1 MTSKTASTM
10 YNHYRGTQFDA
21 LFVSEQWDSTPAVF
35 SALKYLQRS
44 GLKQGAD
51 PIEDMTK
58 AAWYI
63 AYEAAR
69 LSGLPTEKRR
79 NLADKIAASLRE
91 DCSCPIPTDAM
102 PG

>member
-1 MTSKTASTM
+1 MPSKHASTM

-21 LFVSEQWDSTPAVF
+21 LFVAEQWRSTPAVF

-44 GLKQGAD
+44 GLKDGAD

-63 AYEAAR
+63 VYEAAR
-69 LSGLPTEKRR
+69 LADLPPEKRR
-79 NLADKIAASLRE
+79 MLADKVASSLRE